1 MVTLTVEEWNDL
13 GDPEKGGSPA
23 KQQAHLAAEEK
34 TVFGHDFQKDA
45 KGNPVEQGIG
55 SPARPTGNHF
65 QSILKYEGME
75 AYQAAV
81 AKLWKDNPEL
91 AKKLGL
97 PNRRA
102 TS

>member
-1 MVTLTVEEWNDL
+1 MVTLTTEEWAAL
-13 GDPEKGGSPA
+13 GDPDKGGGPA

-34 TVFGHDFQKDA
+34 IVFGNDFQRDA

-55 SPARPTGNHF
+55 SPGRPSLNSL
-65 QSILKYEGME
+65 QAIRKYEEE

-81 AKLWKDNPEL
+81 AKLWKDNPEI

-97 PNRRA
+97 PNRRG